1 MDCRKRTVMKAIG
14 CTRRAW
20 LCHTKA
26 IAMELGIS
34 DSYREIIV
42 FLDRHPGANQKN
54 IAEFCN
60 VTTAAVNQ
68 TLKDMLADG
77 YVEKETDEA
86 DRRYTKLFLTEK
98 GQETAVRI
106 LERLRVVDEKITEA
120 ITPEK
125 AEEMIWLLDKIRD
138 LLREETGK

>member
-1 MDCRKRTVMKAIG
+1 MDCKKRTVIKAIG
-14 CTRRAW
+14 CARRAW
-20 LCHTKA
+20 LCYTKSV
-26 IAMELGIS
+26 AMELGIS

-98 GQETAVRI
+98 GRETAVRI
-106 LERLRVVDEKITEA
+106 QEKQLIIDEKITEA
-120 ITPEK
+120 ITSEK
-125 AEEMIWLLDKIRD
+125 AEEMILLLDKIRD
-138 LLREETGK
+138 LLREEAGK